1 MKALIYTL
9 LTALTIANIIK
20 ALETQTTNDFPE
32 FAAYIKDFNKT
43 YNDLEYKIREEI
55 YNLNV

>member
-1 MKALIYTL
+1 MKTLIYTL

-20 ALETQTTNDFPE
+20 ALETQTTNEFPQ
-32 FAAYIKDFNKT
+32 FAVYVKDFNKT
-43 YNDLEYKIREEI
+43 YNDVEYKIREEI